1 VEQRF
6 APARD
11 GTRIPYFVVMRR
23 DLQYDG
29 SNPTLL
35 YGYGGFE
42 LSMKPSYSPAVGL
55 AWLQKGGVYVLSN
68 IRGGGEYGPRWHA
81 AALKEK
87 RQTSYDDFIAVAQDL
102 IAARIT
108 APRHL
113 GIQGG
118 SLGGMLVAVAALQRP
133 DLFNAAVS
141 QVPLADMKRYH
152 RLLAGASWIDE
163 YGDPDRPEDW
173 AYISRYSPYHLLD
186 RNATYPPIFFTSS
199 TRDDRVHPAHARK
212 MVARM
217 QEQGHEVLYW
227 ENTDGGH
234 GGAVNS
240 EQQAR
245 LGAMVYGFL
254 WDRLH

>member
-1 VEQRF
+1 
-6 APARD
+6 
-11 GTRIPYFVVMRR
+11 
-23 DLQYDG
+23 
-29 SNPTLL
+29 
-35 YGYGGFE
+35 
-42 LSMKPSYSPAVGL
+42 
-55 AWLQKGGVYVLSN
+55 
-68 IRGGGEYGPRWHA
+68 
-81 AALKEK
+81 
-87 RQTSYDDFIAVAQDL
+87 
-102 IAARIT
+102 
-108 APRHL
+108 
-113 GIQGG
+113 
-118 SLGGMLVAVAALQRP
+118 MLVAVAALQRP

-245 LGAMVYGFL
+245 LGSARWSTASCGTACIDAPVAAHGAARVHPFSGAFR
-254 WDRLH
+254 RLAASRPYWVGLMPTYDLN